1 MEIRDAR
8 GHFPWP
14 TAGKPTR
21 QPGAAVMQIFVY
33 HTPDQVPDMG
43 RNVRKGGLQLDLPAC
58 AIVIDVL
65 RATTTMATAL
75 QSGAEA
81 IQIFDD
87 LDELFRISK
96 RWPAERRLLAGERGG
111 EKLEDF
117 DLGNSPTECTPER
130 VAGKRLFMS
139 TTNGTRALERV
150 RMVPILLTAAL
161 TNRAAVVRYLLEEQP
176 HTIWIVAAGW
186 RGGFSLEDTL
196 CAGAIACA
204 LEVERGSDCAGDD
217 EAIAAMALFE
227 QWQTRLPRAL
237 RYAHHG
243 RGLAALGCEEDL
255 DYCARLDS
263 VDVVPLQAEPGV
275 LKAAILN

>member
-1 MEIRDAR
+1 ME
-8 GHFPWP
+8 
-14 TAGKPTR
+14 
-21 QPGAAVMQIFVY
+21 IFVY
-33 HTPDQVPDMG
+33 HTPDQVPDTG
-43 RNVRKGGLQLDLPAC
+43 RNARKGGLQLDLPAC

-81 IQIFDD
+81 IQVFDD
-87 LDELFRISK
+87 LDDLFRISK

-130 VAGKRLFMS
+130 VGGKRLFMS

-176 HTIWIVAAGW
+176 HTVWIVAAGW

-227 QWQTRLPRAL
+227 QWQTRLPQVL

-263 VDVVPLQAEPGV
+263 VDIVPLQAEPGV
-275 LKAAILN
+275 LKAAVMN